1 MFVSYTLFYLI
12 VSYILSIYQ
21 HFLYLY
27 SFLPCKVVKLYFSQD
42 TNVGKGGG
50 ECSANDLREILGDF
64 RREGKMTT
72 REWMNTSWAGA
83 GGGGVEPGRLRS
95 DLYGTRLA
103 PMRLAL
109 SLVTSPIKP
118 LPRRQE
124 ICSAATLGRGQR

>member
-50 ECSANDLREILGDF
+50 VFCKRFERDF
-64 RREGKMTT
+64 RRFSEGRKDDD
-72 REWMNTSWAGA
+72 A
-83 GGGGVEPGRLRS
+83 
-95 DLYGTRLA
+95 
-103 PMRLAL
+103 
-109 SLVTSPIKP
+109 
-118 LPRRQE
+118 
-124 ICSAATLGRGQR
+124 

>member
-42 TNVGKGGG
+42 TNVGRGG

-72 REWMNTSWAGA
+72 REWMNTSWVGA
-83 GGGGVEPGRLRS
+83 GGGGGRRRAMS
-95 DLYGTRLA
+95 SRGSSEATY
-103 PMRLAL
+103 MAL
-109 SLVTSPIKP
+109 
-118 LPRRQE
+118 
-124 ICSAATLGRGQR
+124 G